1 MIVFVEH
8 SAEGKQ
14 RYTVTVSNIKVYML
28 TECDSPI
35 KSDVTVAL
43 ASGKHL
49 FQLAIDTVCVRI
61 AFAWELI
68 APIFGVT

>member
-1 MIVFVEH
+1 
-8 SAEGKQ
+8 
-14 RYTVTVSNIKVYML
+14 ML